1 MPLPAVQ
8 DQQLATALN
17 RNEGLG
23 GLLQKVRES
32 QLRLQ
37 ALAGLLPPALA
48 GSVRAG
54 PIDDTHWVLLV
65 DHNAAAAKLRQ
76 MLPLLAEGLQAA
88 GWSERTIRIKVLPR
102 A

>member
-17 RNEGLG
+17 RNESLG
-23 GLLQKVRES
+23 SLLQKVRES
-32 QLRLQ
+32 QSRLQ
-37 ALAGLLPPALA
+37 ALGGLLPAALA

-76 MLPLLAEGLQAA
+76 MLPLLAETLQAA
-88 GWSERTIRIKVLPR
+88 GWAERTIRIKVLPR

>member
-8 DQQLATALN
+8 DQQLAAALS
-17 RNEGLG
+17 RSESLG
-23 GLLQKVRES
+23 SLLQKVRES

-37 ALAGLLPPALA
+37 ALADLLPTALA
-48 GSVRAG
+48 GSIRAG
-54 PIDDTHWVLLV
+54 PVDDTQWVLLV

-76 MLPLLAEGLQAA
+76 MLPTLTEALTAA
-88 GWSERTIRIKVLPR
+88 GWAERTIRIKVLPR